1 MEKGTNQSPVWGLKN
16 QLAKIEQNDPRSSS
30 QAMISN
36 HNQDKQNPQAM
47 SKMRRMTLERL
58 SQKIQ
63 QVYQQGTTKRLRPI
77 LEMILYHY
85 MIISQVHSSERAYQS
100 ARQSF
105 DFGYLHP
112 KSSIIIDSV
121 LRIIG

>member
-16 QLAKIEQNDPRSSS
+16 QLAQIEQNDPRSSS

-85 MIISQVHSSERAYQS
+85 MIISQVHSSERAY
-100 ARQSF
+100 
-105 DFGYLHP
+105 LHSRAHV
-112 KSSIIIDSV
+112 KV
-121 LRIIG
+121 LTLDIFIQNHQ